1 MDRAV
6 QIVAVAGS
14 NRKGSLNRLLLR
26 RAVEALEALPGVAVD
41 VVDLRDHPLPL
52 YDADQHAAEG
62 LPADAVA
69 LHERFAAA
77 DAVVFSNPE
86 YNGGY
91 PALWKNAIDWVSRID
106 MLFLHTRYVGLLS
119 ASPGRTGGTRGI
131 EHTRGLLANMFV
143 PTHPDGFPLAGA
155 HEALTADGFAD
166 PAEAERMA
174 QWAAGFVEAARAHAE
189 ERDARA
195 A

>member
-1 MDRAV
+1 M

-14 NRKGSLNRLLLR
+14 NRRGSLNRLLLE
-26 RAVEALEALPGVAVD
+26 RAVEALGEQPEASVH

-62 LPADAVA
+62 IPPEAVA
-69 LHERFAAA
+69 LHERFTAA
-77 DAVVFSNPE
+77 DAVVFANPE

-106 MLFLHTRYVGLLS
+106 MLFLHPRYVGLLS
-119 ASPGRTGGTRGI
+119 ASPGKTGGVRGI
-131 EHTRGLLANMFV
+131 EHTRALLANMFV
-143 PTHPDGFPLAGA
+143 PTHPEAFPVARA

-166 PAEAERMA
+166 PADGARLRD
-174 QWAAGFVEAARAHAE
+174 WAAGFVRAARAHAE